1 MINIQKYNNLAD
13 YTQDQSR
20 PADECAVSQIDNGV
34 KYDGVN
40 VILKCNQLDEN
51 DVCCVF
57 IDTLTGE
64 RVFVP
69 IETLDISALD
79 ERYTL
84 QPYVLFG
91 MAGGKKL
98 YISGVQT
105 SAKWAE
111 DNWYKLECDL
121 TANGG
126 FDWAITVNGTAK
138 SGTVAWTAGDTL
150 DDVRTQLQTGA
161 VANRLIFT
169 HNADENFIRITV
181 NNYSNSTFT
190 LSNNTGATLTDLSTF
205 CKIGG
210 VDQTSAHHQWQG
222 VAVKT
227 MFGQYVG
234 ATPSTTLYGQNRLNM
249 SYRAG
254 GNLAK
259 YKQYYRTN
267 GSATYVAEASGR
279 MSEQGFANL
288 DGSSVAGAQDL
299 YDKYNGSWDAYME
312 AGMVW
317 MDATYRSSMEFKS
330 YDDGKACND
339 FLASVTTMNF
349 EGEYVPAFP
358 AAALAAQTAIAGEA
372 GCLPT
377 LHEMAM
383 FMRDERM
390 ARINTALSAI
400 SGSVKL
406 SNSQSNWSLAEY
418 NAILAWLYIGTYG
431 YVGNDS
437 KYGSYGVRPV
447 LASNA

>member
-20 PADECAVSQIDNGV
+20 PANECAVSQIDNGV

-40 VILKCNQLDEN
+40 VILKGNQLNEN

-69 IETLDISALD
+69 IETLDVSALD

-138 SGTVAWTAGDTL
+138 SGTVTWTAGDTL

-210 VDQTSAHHQWQG
+210 VDQASAHRQWQG

-227 MFGQYVG
+227 LFGQYVG

-299 YDKYNGSWDAYME
+299 FDKYNGSWDAYME

-418 NAILAWLYIGTYG
+418 TAYYAWLCYGTCGTVDNHNKYAS
-431 YVGNDS
+431 YV
-437 KYGSYGVRPV
+437 VRPV

>member
-13 YTQDQSR
+13 YTQDKSR

-40 VILKCNQLDEN
+40 VILKGNQLDEN

-69 IETLDISALD
+69 IETLDVAALD

-126 FDWAITVNGTAK
+126 FNWAITVNGAAK

-190 LSNNTGATLTDLSTF
+190 LLNNTGATLTDLSTF
-205 CKIGG
+205 CKTGG
-210 VDQTSAHHQWQG
+210 VDQMPAPHQWQG

-227 MFGQYVG
+227 MFGKYVG

-249 SYRAG
+249 SYLAG

-267 GSATYVAEASGR
+267 GSATYVSETDGR

-288 DGSSVAGAQDL
+288 NGSGNADAQAL

-317 MDATYRSSMEFKS
+317 MDATDRSSMEFKS

-406 SNSQSNWSLAEY
+406 SNSQSNWSLAECDAS
-418 NAILAWLYIGTYG
+418 NAWFYSGAYG
-431 YVGNDS
+431 YVDYHYKCN
-437 KYGSYGVRPV
+437 SYCVRPV

>member
-13 YTQDQSR
+13 YTQDQSK
-20 PADECAVSQIDNGV
+20 PANECAVSQIDNGV

-40 VILKCNQLDEN
+40 VILKGNQLDEN

-69 IETLDISALD
+69 IETLDIAALD

-126 FDWAITVNGTAK
+126 FKWAITVNGTAK

-161 VANRLIFT
+161 WADRLIFT

-181 NNYSNSTFT
+181 NNGSNSTFT

-210 VDQTSAHHQWQG
+210 VDQASAHHQWQG

-227 MFGQYVG
+227 MFGKYVG
-234 ATPSTTLYGQNRLNM
+234 ATPSATLYGQNRLNM

-288 DGSSVAGAQDL
+288 DGSSVVGAQDL

-418 NAILAWLYIGTYG
+418 DAANAWFYNGTYG
-431 YVGNDS
+431 YI
-437 KYGSYGVRPV
+437 GSYAKFLSGGVRPV

>member
-40 VILKCNQLDEN
+40 VILKGNQFDEN

-69 IETLDISALD
+69 IETLDVAALD

-91 MAGGKKL
+91 MCAGNKL
-98 YISGVQT
+98 YIAGVQT

-126 FDWAITVNGTAK
+126 FNWAITVNTVAK

-161 VANRLIFT
+161 VADRLIFT

-181 NNYSNSTFT
+181 NNHNNSTFT
-190 LSNNTGATLTDLSTF
+190 LLNNTGATLTDLSTF

-210 VDQTSAHHQWQG
+210 VDQSSAHHQWQG

-227 MFGQYVG
+227 MFGKYVG
-234 ATPSTTLYGQNRLNM
+234 ATPSGTLYGQNRLYM
-249 SYRAG
+249 SYGAG

-267 GSATYVAEASGR
+267 GSATYVAEANGR

-288 DGSSVAGAQDL
+288 NGSGNADAQAL

-317 MDATYRSSMEFKS
+317 MDATDRSSMEFKS

-390 ARINTALSAI
+390 ARINIGIAAINGTKLVNTAYPWAVGECDAI
-400 SGSVKL
+400 
-406 SNSQSNWSLAEY
+406 Y
-418 NAILAWLYIGTYG
+418 AWLYSGGNGVITY
-431 YVGNDS
+431 YY
-437 KYGSYGVRPV
+437 KYTSYGVRPV

>member
-1 MINIQKYNNLAD
+1 MINIQKYNNLYD
-13 YTQDQSR
+13 YAQDQSR
-20 PADECAVSQIDNGV
+20 PANECAVSQIEYGV
-34 KYDGVN
+34 KYDGIN
-40 VILKCNQLDEN
+40 VILNGDQLCEDS
-51 DVCCVF
+51 VCCVF
-57 IDTLTGE
+57 VDRETNE
-64 RVFVP
+64 KVFIPV
-69 IETLDISALD
+69 ETLDLPSLD
-79 ERYTL
+79 SRYEI
-84 QPYVLFG
+84 QPYALFG
-91 MAGGKKL
+91 MAGGNKL

-161 VANRLIFT
+161 VANRLIFK

-210 VDQTSAHHQWQG
+210 VDQASVHHQWQG

-227 MFGQYVG
+227 LFGQYVG

-254 GNLAK
+254 CNLAK

-299 YDKYNGSWDAYME
+299 FDKYNGSWDAYME

-330 YDDGKACND
+330 YDDGKACNE

-400 SGSVKL
+400 NGSVKL
-406 SNSQSNWSLAEY
+406 SNGQYYWSLAEST
-418 NAILAWLYIGTYG
+418 AGSAWLYYGTTGLVDLNNKY
-431 YVGNDS
+431 DS
-437 KYGSYGVRPV
+437 RGVRPV